1 MKEPWWRRPWLWA
14 AVALAAVF
22 FGNSG
27 FRKLVSRGW
36 ELRKLRRELSQLKAE
51 QAGLERRIESARGA
65 GPELE
70 QAARRELDYLKP
82 GEIEY
87 RFPPP
92 SKSKK

>member
-1 MKEPWWRRPWLWA
+1 VKDCWRRPWFWA
-14 AVALAAVF
+14 AVAIAVVF

-27 FRKLVSRGW
+27 FRQLVSRGW
-36 ELRKLRRELSQLKAE
+36 ELRKLRRELAQLKTE
-51 QAGLERRIESARGA
+51 QAGLERRIQTAHSA

-92 SKSKK
+92 SKEKK